1 MELREVET
9 FLVLADELH
18 IGRTADRL
26 HITQGRV
33 SQLIRALERE
43 IGGPLFERSSRTVR
57 LTPLGEKFHDG
68 ARRGFGALTSA
79 LTDCQAVAHDVQ
91 VELSVGYMPS
101 IGAKAVT
108 RIVTAF
114 EHRHPGFTVKL
125 RAMVNFD
132 IGSHGPFRP
141 EDTDVQLVW
150 SPGGDGKAVEA
161 PGLTVGPVLHQVRRG
176 VIVPSGHPLAEFTS
190 ISVERLAGHPLLSP
204 SNSWPR
210 ELQDAWIPPVTPSGV
225 PLNRLAEDIPSM
237 AGRSVLIVEDALT
250 SVARGH
256 GLHVTVSTALDR
268 MAFPG
273 LAVVPIHDMP
283 PMVVVP
289 IWRTSA
295 RNTAIRSFIET
306 ARDVSFNVDD

>member
-18 IGRTADRL
+18 FGRAADRL
-26 HITQGRV
+26 HVTQGRV

-43 IGGPLFERSSRTVR
+43 IGGALFERTSRTVR
-57 LTPLGEKFHDG
+57 LTALGEKFHDG
-68 ARRGFGALTSA
+68 ARHGFDSLISA
-79 LTDCQAVAHDVQ
+79 LTDCQVAAHDVQ

-132 IGSHGPFRP
+132 IGSAGPFAAQ
-141 EDTDVQLVW
+141 DTDIKLVW
-150 SPGGDGKAVEA
+150 SPGGDGKAIEA
-161 PGLTVGPVLHQVRRG
+161 PGRTVGPVLHQVRRG
-176 VIVPSGHPLAEFTS
+176 VIVPSGHPLTEFKS
-190 ISVERLAGHPLLSP
+190 ISIERLVGYPLLSP
-204 SNSWPR
+204 SNSWPT
-210 ELQDAWIPPVTPSGV
+210 ELLDSWIPDVTPSGV
-225 PLNRLAEDIPSM
+225 SLHRLSQDIPQM
-237 AGRSVLIVEDALT
+237 AGRTVLTVEDALT

-268 MAFPG
+268 LAFPG
-273 LAVVPIHDMP
+273 LSVVPIHDMP

-295 RNTAIRSFIET
+295 RNAAIRSFVDT